1 MAVLTRIMALRSHSG
16 WAVSILVLVLSC
28 QHASAQTSTLREYE
42 IKAAFLYQFANYTE
56 WPPAALGDKD
66 APFILG
72 IYGENPFSDILNGFT
87 NKFVHDRPIRIKKCS
102 RLDEAKNCHLLFIS
116 SSEKSNLPAILADL
130 KTRSILTVA
139 DSASFLDLGG
149 IINLITANN
158 KVGFEINVAAA
169 EEAKLKISS
178 QVLGLA
184 KKTKN

>member
-1 MAVLTRIMALRSHSG
+1 MALRFPSNWAVLT
-16 WAVSILVLVLSC
+16 LVLTLFW
-28 QHASAQTSTLREYE
+28 QRASAQTSTLREYE
-42 IKAAFLYQFANYTE
+42 IKAAYLYQFANYTA

-102 RLDEAKNCHLLFIS
+102 RLDEAKDCHLLFIS
-116 SSEKSNLPAILADL
+116 SSEKNNLPAILPYL

-139 DSASFLDLGG
+139 DTPSFLDLGG
-149 IINLITANN
+149 IINLTTANN
-158 KVGFEINVAAA
+158 KVGFEINLAAA

-184 KKTKN
+184 KKTRS